1 MASWFCYQHPSSF
14 RTWTLATVSHKLCT
28 QLLTWTVDSLTI
40 SIWQGRGICGPWVLA
55 AGSTLA
61 AGGLGQTAGGAGR
74 GGFKWRTTSP
84 YPQFGL
90 ILLSIL
96 FILWWRRAWKYFFFP
111 RFKKDKSCFCWGFLK
126 IDCHSPSFFS
136 FVFSLFHPYLQA
148 ILFDLPWP
156 IHHICFRDKIAS
168 WILLSSHTWW
178 TINNPFSLHKQFR
191 YFQMNTEQVMHAFRK
206 LPN

>member
-1 MASWFCYQHPSSF
+1 MLNKTHKAIHLTTETRMFVIKWQKAGFYDLWQEGTQNSF
-14 RTWTLATVSHKLCT
+14 MILLPAPFQFPDLNFSYSIT
-28 QLLTWTVDSLTI
+28 QVMLLTWTVDSLTI

-96 FILWWRRAWKYFFFP
+96 FILWWRRARKYIYFS
-111 RFKKDKSCFCWGFLK
+111 KVLK
-126 IDCHSPSFFS
+126 
-136 FVFSLFHPYLQA
+136 
-148 ILFDLPWP
+148 
-156 IHHICFRDKIAS
+156 R
-168 WILLSSHTWW
+168 
-178 TINNPFSLHKQFR
+178 
-191 YFQMNTEQVMHAFRK
+191 
-206 LPN
+206 